1 MTNIQAS
8 PEQIDRCRNLVSNI
22 GRVSAHQIL
31 PKDVEAIE
39 HAKEHEE
46 EDRKQKGTSN
56 VTFDEEV
63 GGERGRQRGV
73 EHLADELDRLGKAKL
88 DGRETLDELWGELK
102 EILSSE
108 PTLETLLAVL

>member
-1 MTNIQAS
+1 M
-8 PEQIDRCRNLVSNI
+8 SNI

-31 PKDVEAIE
+31 PKDIEAIE

-46 EDRKQKGTSN
+46 EDRKQKSTSN
-56 VTFDEEV
+56 VTFEEEL

-73 EHLADELDRLGKAKL
+73 EQLADELDRLGKAKL

-102 EILSSE
+102 EILTRE
-108 PTLETLLAVL
+108 PTLESLLAVLDRKSVV